1 MDAEDEILKRELREK
16 LARLAA
22 EGRVLLSLRQPS
34 AQENLAARTVGV
46 VKLGTGVLV
55 TAGLDA
61 IRGVETSAAAQLQL
75 IRLCEIAFKPELLI
89 SATVP

>member
-1 MDAEDEILKRELREK
+1 
-16 LARLAA
+16 
-22 EGRVLLSLRQPS
+22 
-34 AQENLAARTVGV
+34 
-46 VKLGTGVLV
+46 VLV